1 MTHTNEII
9 RKEADTMSYPN
20 SAIAHTAAPVARIA
34 QRIQVPAN
42 PTQSSAD
49 WQARA
54 ISAYRHAHSQA
65 LTVLSELLAM
75 RVSTLTGR
83 SIDPEDVFVDPDAE
97 LAVMVVD
104 GVVFRAHN
112 QQVVVLRSCAE
123 CGIERF
129 ESAPLFSRADLGY
142 ALSAWQPLC
151 RNCQP
156 EDPENWLES

>member
-1 MTHTNEII
+1 
-9 RKEADTMSYPN
+9 MSYPH
-20 SAIAHTAAPVARIA
+20 SPVAHSAPSAASIA
-34 QRIQVPAN
+34 RRAPAALQAN
-42 PTQSSAD
+42 PAQQPAD
-49 WQARA
+49 WQARV
-54 ISAYRHAHSQA
+54 INSYRHVQRQA
-65 LTVLSELLAM
+65 LTALPELLAT

-83 SIDPEDVFVDPDAE
+83 AIDPEDVFVDLDAE
-97 LAVMVVD
+97 LATVVVD
-104 GVVFRAHN
+104 GVVFRARN

-123 CGIERF
+123 CGITRF